1 MKSVAENEKK
11 TPRIN
16 FSLIKKTKRVI
27 KMVMISQS
35 RPIYFNELKE
45 LLKKFTSGS
54 NDNNL
59 EIKNFKNLEN
69 TIDFLFEKKNI
80 LPKNVTKKLVDLY
93 VTCGAVLEGIKPP
106 KKLNQEMKNLLATLQ
121 SY

>member
-1 MKSVAENEKK
+1 MKAVAVNEKK

-45 LLKKFTSGS
+45 LLKKFTSNS
-54 NDNNL
+54 NDNIL
-59 EIKNFKNLEN
+59 KIENFKNLEN

-93 VTCGAVLEGIKPP
+93 VTCGAVLEGIKTP
-106 KKLNQEMKNLLATLQ
+106 KKINQEMKNLLATLQ

>member
-1 MKSVAENEKK
+1 MKVVAENEKK

-54 NDNNL
+54 NNNL
-59 EIKNFKNLEN
+59 ETKNFKSLED
-69 TIDFLFEKKNI
+69 TIDFLFKKKNI
-80 LPKNVTKKLVDLY
+80 LPKNITKKLVDLY
-93 VTCGAVLEGIKPP
+93 VTCGAVLEGIRPP
-106 KKLNQEMKNLLATLQ
+106 KKLNQEMKKLLTTLQ

>member
-1 MKSVAENEKK
+1 MTVDTVNKK
-11 TPRIN
+11 KKPRIN
-16 FSLIKKTKRVI
+16 FSQNKKRDRVV

-45 LLKKFTSGS
+45 LLKKFT
-54 NDNNL
+54 NDFSKDNV
-59 EIKNFKNLEN
+59 EENFFQNLEN

-93 VTCGAVLEGIKPP
+93 VTCGAIIQGIKPP
-106 KKLNQEMKNLLATLQ
+106 KRLSQDMKNLLTILQ
-121 SY
+121 AY